1 MVLHEKKK
9 MTSDEYVKGILQQ
22 ISDAYTLLEHVKDKP
37 GDLEI
42 IKRESAR
49 ITGLFSALSNKLSA
63 NKQEFS
69 DYQHLVTPM
78 RAYLNNHDFTR
89 EIGMLSALYSEDSMR
104 LKNLRLTILDALSEK
119 NLIGHIHSILRE

>member
-1 MVLHEKKK
+1 MI
-9 MTSDEYVKGILQQ
+9 SDEYVKGILQQ
-22 ISDAYTLLEHVKDKP
+22 VADSYTLLEHIKDKT

-49 ITGLFSALSNKLSA
+49 IAGLFSALSNKLSA

-69 DYQHLVTPM
+69 DYHHLVAPM
-78 RAYLNNHDFTR
+78 RAYLANHDFTR
-89 EIGMLSALYSEDSMR
+89 EIEMLSALYSEDSMR

-119 NLIGHIHSILRE
+119 NLIDHIQSILRE

>member
-1 MVLHEKKK
+1 MI
-9 MTSDEYVKGILQQ
+9 SDQYVKGILQQ
-22 ISDAYTLLEHVKDKP
+22 VADSYTLLEHIKDKS
-37 GDLEI
+37 GDLEV

-49 ITGLFSALSNKLSA
+49 IAGLFSALSNKLSA

-78 RAYLNNHDFTR
+78 RAYLTNHDFTR
-89 EIGMLSALYSEDSMR
+89 EIEMLSALYSEDSMR

-119 NLIGHIHSILRE
+119 NLIGHIQSILRE